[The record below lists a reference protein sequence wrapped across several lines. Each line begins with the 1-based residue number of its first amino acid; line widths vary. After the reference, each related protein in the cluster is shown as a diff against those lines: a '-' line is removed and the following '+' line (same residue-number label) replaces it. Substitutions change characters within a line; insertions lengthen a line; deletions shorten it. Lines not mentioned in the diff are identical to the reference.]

1 MPDAS
6 TRWTKEVRTR
16 LLSLRLSPT
25 RESEIVEASRERIRV
40 AVNGTGPNA
49 RAEVGVRR
57 RLSSTRDTASSHGSW

>member
-25 RESEIVEASRERIRV
+25 RESEIVEQLSFVRDWGGQFVVRAPEL
-40 AVNGTGPNA
+40 AVLP
-49 RAEVGVRR
+49 
-57 RLSSTRDTASSHGSW
+57 